1 MATDP
6 TVVGRGRTPAT
17 RDRPR
22 RLTTET
28 KAAWKTTEFWVF
40 LILAA
45 GVLIASH
52 VITGDN
58 NPPGQSADPF
68 TSDQAW
74 LYVTILGVG
83 YMVARGLAKSGSRD
97 PYWDRSEDRD

>member
-6 TVVGRGRTPAT
+6 TLYGTERPAARGRT
-17 RDRPR
+17 R
-22 RLTTET
+22 RLSTET
-28 KAAWKTTEFWVF
+28 KAAWKTTEFWIF

-45 GVLIASH
+45 GVLIASR

-58 NPPGQSADPF
+58 TGPDRSADPF

-83 YMVARGLAKSGSRD
+83 YMISRGLAKAGSRD
-97 PYWDRSEDRD
+97 PYWDRSGDRD

>member
-1 MATDP
+1 VAVDP
-6 TVVGRGRTPAT
+6 KGRPIP
-17 RDRPR
+17 D
-22 RLTTET
+22 
-28 KAAWKTTEFWVF
+28 AWKATESWIF

-45 GVLIASH
+45 GVLIASR

-58 NPPGQSADPF
+58 NPPGQSSDPF

-83 YMVARGLAKSGSRD
+83 DLIARGLAKAGSRD
-97 PYWDRSEDRD
+97 PYWDRSGDRD

>member
-1 MATDP
+1 MAVDTK
-6 TVVGRGRTPAT
+6 
-17 RDRPR
+17 DRPIPDAW
-22 RLTTET
+22 
-28 KAAWKTTEFWVF
+28 KAAELRIF

-45 GVLIASH
+45 GVLIASR

-58 NPPGQSADPF
+58 NPSGQSSDPF

-83 YMVARGLAKSGSRD
+83 HMIGRGLAKAGSRD
-97 PYWDRSEDRD
+97 PYWDRSGDRD